1 MAVVQLGVEQA
12 TTEKLLVFPQN
23 LLHSPIAVTVCNY
36 AFTHRI
42 PPVTALCNNRCR
54 CALKSAGADAN
65 ADAQSQKTDT
75 CS

>member
-1 MAVVQLGVEQA
+1 MRDGDVDGDGDGDGDGGGGVAVVQLGVEQA

-42 PPVTALCNNRCR
+42 PPSLLCVIT
-54 CALKSAGADAN
+54 GADAP
-65 ADAQSQKTDT
+65 
-75 CS
+75 